1 MNIFRDSL
9 IGVKRQI
16 LALKLGVQ
24 IIFPKPTVSYIRKPP
39 LLKVADLPIKS
50 RNKGHQYKSNY
61 SGLLIHQHRSV
72 TDMTHQIRNCRKRQ
86 HRLVVQQTKSRR
98 LVHETDSNFV
108 VLADEDITK
117 TMNHP
122 MPVRIIRHSSATVV
136 EMEYTRNLKFLREI
150 YADSSSVGSTIT
162 DKMQILPSLNI
173 SLLFILSFTACILSV
188 LYMQRK

>member
-1 MNIFRDSL
+1 M
-9 IGVKRQI
+9 
-16 LALKLGVQ
+16 
-24 IIFPKPTVSYIRKPP
+24 
-39 LLKVADLPIKS
+39 
-50 RNKGHQYKSNY
+50 
-61 SGLLIHQHRSV
+61 
-72 TDMTHQIRNCRKRQ
+72 
-86 HRLVVQQTKSRR
+86 
-98 LVHETDSNFV
+98 

-162 DKMQILPSLNI
+162 DKMQILPSLHI

-188 LYMQRK
+188 LSVEKNDYSRLATLSLHHT

>member
-1 MNIFRDSL
+1 
-9 IGVKRQI
+9 
-16 LALKLGVQ
+16 
-24 IIFPKPTVSYIRKPP
+24 
-39 LLKVADLPIKS
+39 
-50 RNKGHQYKSNY
+50 
-61 SGLLIHQHRSV
+61 
-72 TDMTHQIRNCRKRQ
+72 MTHQIRNCRKRL
-86 HRLVVQQTKSRR
+86 HYPKCSSTIRR

-108 VLADEDITK
+108 VLADENITK

-162 DKMQILPSLNI
+162 DKIQILPSLHI

-188 LYMQRK
+188 LYVEKMIIQGALPCLYTIHNEYSVLR

>member
-1 MNIFRDSL
+1 
-9 IGVKRQI
+9 
-16 LALKLGVQ
+16 
-24 IIFPKPTVSYIRKPP
+24 
-39 LLKVADLPIKS
+39 
-50 RNKGHQYKSNY
+50 
-61 SGLLIHQHRSV
+61 
-72 TDMTHQIRNCRKRQ
+72 MTHQIRNCRKRL
-86 HRLVVQQTKSRR
+86 HYPKCSSTIRR

-162 DKMQILPSLNI
+162 DKMQILPSLHI

-188 LYMQRK
+188 LLCRENDYSRFTTLSLHHT

>member
-1 MNIFRDSL
+1 
-9 IGVKRQI
+9 
-16 LALKLGVQ
+16 
-24 IIFPKPTVSYIRKPP
+24 
-39 LLKVADLPIKS
+39 
-50 RNKGHQYKSNY
+50 
-61 SGLLIHQHRSV
+61 
-72 TDMTHQIRNCRKRQ
+72 MTHQVRNCRKRL
-86 HRLVVQQTKSRR
+86 HYPKCSSTIRR

-162 DKMQILPSLNI
+162 DKMQILPSLHI
-173 SLLFILSFTACILSV
+173 SLLFYPFFYCLYLVCFIYVEKMIIQGSLPCLYTIHNKYSV
-188 LYMQRK
+188 LQERRYK